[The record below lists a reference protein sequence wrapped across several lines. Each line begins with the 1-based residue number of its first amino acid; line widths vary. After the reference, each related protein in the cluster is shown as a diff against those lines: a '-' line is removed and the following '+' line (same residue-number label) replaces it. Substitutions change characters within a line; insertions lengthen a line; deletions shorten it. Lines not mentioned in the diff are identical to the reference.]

1 MREGGPKR
9 WYQNASKKLKVGCY
23 IPFFWWYMVG
33 FDEICI
39 KILCGLH
46 CVRIDVSPAT
56 MLGFISVI
64 RADSVGFHHVTT

>member
-1 MREGGPKR
+1 
-9 WYQNASKKLKVGCY
+9 
-23 IPFFWWYMVG
+23 MVG

-64 RADSVGFHHVTT
+64 PADSVGFHHVTT